1 MDHAAQIKEYAPS
14 ADPAVVAALLKRYR
28 LVLSKSDSATVA
40 FGDAKELERVR
51 KNFLRKSL
59 GLTKS
64 DEELDA
70 AIAEVGQRLKSTRNK
85 SRAVVYYLLAEKFG
99 RLDFFAS

>member
-1 MDHAAQIKEYAPS
+1 MDHAAQLKQYAPN
-14 ADPAVVAALLKRYR
+14 ADPVVVAALLKRYQ

-40 FGDAKELERVR
+40 FSDAKELERVR
-51 KNFLRKSL
+51 KNFLRKAL

-70 AIAEVGQRLKSTRNK
+70 AIAAVGETMKGTRNK